1 MIYVLY
7 GPDQFRA
14 REELRRIRAEL
25 DRDGNLAHN
34 TLRLEG
40 RGPSSGSGRSL
51 TPAELRA
58 ACHTASFFA
67 EDRLVIVEGL
77 QGRFGGFRRGG
88 RRGQRSSARPE
99 PALSRVEGALEGRG
113 ARGSA
118 ADELDQFVEV
128 LKGLPPTTTVVLL
141 DEQASPALLEALT
154 GEATAR
160 EFAVLR
166 GDALRQWAGQRAR
179 AQGADLAPP
188 ALERLVSLVD
198 GYHLGEL
205 AQEIDKLATYAAG
218 RTVGVSDVDELVSGA
233 VQYQVW
239 DLTDAAIEGRGERA
253 LAVLRAMD
261 AHDYPPQL
269 LVFMLTRQYRQLI
282 LVQSMLREGLG
293 AEQIGGQLGIQ
304 GYPLRKAID
313 QASRYPADRLEAA
326 YRCLLATDVA
336 VKRGVLEVDTALEL
350 LIAELAELARR
361 RGPALRRP

>member
-34 TLRLEG
+34 TQRLE
-40 RGPSSGSGRSL
+40 GRSL
-51 TPAELRA
+51 TPAEVRA

-88 RRGQRSSARPE
+88 RRGRST
-99 PALSRVEGALEGRG
+99 
-113 ARGSA
+113 GSA
-118 ADELDQFVEV
+118 SGELDQFVEV

-293 AEQIGGQLGIQ
+293 AEQIGGQLGVQ

-361 RGPALRRP
+361 RGPALRRA

>member
-14 REELRRIRAEL
+14 REELKRIRAEL

-34 TLRLEG
+34 TQRLE
-40 RGPSSGSGRSL
+40 GRSL

-77 QGRFGGFRRGG
+77 QARFGAGG
-88 RRGQRSSARPE
+88 RRGARRGRTSARPE
-99 PALSRVEGALEGRG
+99 ALEGRG

-282 LVQSMLREGLG
+282 LVQSLLREGLG
-293 AEQIGGQLGIQ
+293 AEQIGGQLGVQ

-361 RGPALRRP
+361 RGPALRRA

>member
-14 REELRRIRAEL
+14 REELKRIRAEL

-34 TLRLEG
+34 TQRLE
-40 RGPSSGSGRSL
+40 GRSL
-51 TPAELRA
+51 TPAEVRA

-88 RRGQRSSARPE
+88 RRGRST
-99 PALSRVEGALEGRG
+99 
-113 ARGSA
+113 GSA
-118 ADELDQFVEV
+118 SGELDQFVEV

-166 GDALRQWAGQRAR
+166 GDALRQWAAQRAR

-282 LVQSMLREGLG
+282 LVQSLLREGLG
-293 AEQIGGQLGIQ
+293 AEQIGGQLGVQ

>member
-34 TLRLEG
+34 TQRLE
-40 RGPSSGSGRSL
+40 GRSL
-51 TPAELRA
+51 TPADLRA

-88 RRGQRSSARPE
+88 RRGRST
-99 PALSRVEGALEGRG
+99 
-113 ARGSA
+113 GSA
-118 ADELDQFVEV
+118 SGELDQFVEV

-293 AEQIGGQLGIQ
+293 AEQIGGQLGMQ

-361 RGPALRRP
+361 RGPALRRA

>member
-14 REELRRIRAEL
+14 REELKRIRAEL

-34 TLRLEG
+34 TQRLE
-40 RGPSSGSGRSL
+40 GRSL

-188 ALERLVSLVD
+188 ALERLLSPVGGYPPGAPGPGVD
-198 GYHLGEL
+198 HLG
-205 AQEIDKLATYAAG
+205 AA
-218 RTVGVSDVDELVSGA
+218 V
-233 VQYQVW
+233 
-239 DLTDAAIEGRGERA
+239 
-253 LAVLRAMD
+253 
-261 AHDYPPQL
+261 
-269 LVFMLTRQYRQLI
+269 
-282 LVQSMLREGLG
+282 
-293 AEQIGGQLGIQ
+293 
-304 GYPLRKAID
+304 
-313 QASRYPADRLEAA
+313 
-326 YRCLLATDVA
+326 
-336 VKRGVLEVDTALEL
+336 
-350 LIAELAELARR
+350 
-361 RGPALRRP
+361 

>member
-34 TLRLEG
+34 TQRLEG

-88 RRGQRSSARPE
+88 RRGRST
-99 PALSRVEGALEGRG
+99 
-113 ARGSA
+113 GSA
-118 ADELDQFVEV
+118 SGELDQFVEV

-293 AEQIGGQLGIQ
+293 AEQIGGQLGMQ

-361 RGPALRRP
+361 RGPALRRA

>member
-88 RRGQRSSARPE
+88 RRGRST
-99 PALSRVEGALEGRG
+99 
-113 ARGSA
+113 GSA
-118 ADELDQFVEV
+118 SGELDQFVEV

-293 AEQIGGQLGIQ
+293 AEQIGGQLGVQ

-361 RGPALRRP
+361 RGPALRRA